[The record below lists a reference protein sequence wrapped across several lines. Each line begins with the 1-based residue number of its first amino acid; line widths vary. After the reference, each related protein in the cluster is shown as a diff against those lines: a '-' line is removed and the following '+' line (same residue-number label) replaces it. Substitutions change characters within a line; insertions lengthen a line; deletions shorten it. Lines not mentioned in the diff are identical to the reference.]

1 MGGKVRLNRREEK
14 AMWSRLDD
22 LRRAN
27 AADIEAIME
36 IERQPGYERLVGRWT
51 RAEHER
57 NLAQP
62 GFFYLVHNDA
72 EGRPDAFFALS
83 GLGNHDGDAWM
94 NRMILRD
101 PGQGLGS
108 KLLPRVMQL
117 VFEGFG
123 AQKFWLRVAPYNERA
138 IRLYR
143 QCGFHDEKLLPK
155 AGRRP
160 DGEQIDLLL
169 MSIEWEVWNDKV
181 NAASS

>member
-1 MGGKVRLNRREEK
+1 
-14 AMWSRLDD
+14 MWSRLDD

-27 AADIEAIME
+27 AADIAAIME

-51 RAEHER
+51 RSEHER
-57 NLAQP
+57 NLALP
-62 GFFYLVHNDA
+62 GFFYLVHDDEFGA
-72 EGRPDAFFALS
+72 PSAFFALS
-83 GLGNHDGDAWM
+83 GLGNHDGDVMM

-101 PGQGLGS
+101 PGQGLGLR
-108 KLLPRVMQL
+108 LLPRIMRL

-123 AQKFWLRVAPYNERA
+123 AQKFRLRVAPYNERA

-143 QCGFHDEKLLPK
+143 HCGFQDEKMLPK

-169 MSIEWEVWNDKV
+169 MSVDWEAWDRRE
-181 NAASS
+181 NAAES

>member
-1 MGGKVRLNRREEK
+1 
-14 AMWSRLDD
+14 MWSRLQD

-27 AADIEAIME
+27 AADIGAIME

-62 GFFYLVHNDA
+62 GFFYLVHDGA
-72 EGRPDAFFALS
+72 EGLPDAFFALS
-83 GLGNHDGDAWM
+83 GLGNHNGDTVM
-94 NRMILRD
+94 NRMILRN
-101 PGQGLGS
+101 PGQGLGAR
-108 KLLPRVMQL
+108 LLPQVMRL

-123 AQKFWLRVAPYNERA
+123 ARKFLLRVAPYNDRA

-143 QCGFHDEKLLPK
+143 HCGFRDEKILPK

-169 MSIEWEVWNDKV
+169 MSIDWDRWSEQE
-181 NAASS
+181 NAANS